1 VVICDAPI
9 GLRPKIEK
17 RTHVAALNQLN
28 VRVAL
33 PVEAVVLIRSANLA
47 LAGDIESSRLT
58 DPFFMVEV

>member
-1 VVICDAPI
+1 MIREAPT

-17 RTHVAALNQLN
+17 RTHVAALNELK

-58 DPFFMVEV
+58 DRFYMVEV